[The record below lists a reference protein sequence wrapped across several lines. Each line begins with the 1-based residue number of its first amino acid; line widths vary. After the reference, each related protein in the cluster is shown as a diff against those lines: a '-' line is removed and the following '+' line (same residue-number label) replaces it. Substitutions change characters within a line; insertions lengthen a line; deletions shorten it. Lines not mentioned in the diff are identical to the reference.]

1 MSNTKFIGITDELKG
16 KFKALLAEF
25 NVIPQP
31 VTPAPVVAAP
41 VVTEP
46 VKKFGEAKTKDG
58 TIIKWEGDA
67 PYAVGTVLMVIDPA
81 NPEGF
86 LPAPDGEVVLE
97 DGTVLTI
104 EGGAIKEIKPAAPA
118 APEVPAVPAMP
129 DMSKQFAEVEQKFAD
144 LKKEKEDSEK
154 ALRDEIAKLT
164 GSVKQMFSLLGEAME
179 TPTANPIEDPKNVD
193 FSKMTKKERLIYTIH
208 GNK

>member
-31 VTPAPVVAAP
+31 VTPTPTP
-41 VVTEP
+41 TMTTPEP
-46 VKKFGEAKTKDG
+46 VKKFGEVKTKDG
-58 TIIKWEGDA
+58 AIIKWDGDA

-97 DGTVLTI
+97 DGTTLVI

-118 APEVPAVPAMP
+118 APEVPAAP
-129 DMSKQFAEVEQKFAD
+129 DMSKQFAEVTEAFAAF
-144 LKKEKEDSEK
+144 KKEKEDSEK
-154 ALRDEIAKLT
+154 ALKDEIAKLT
-164 GSVKQMFSLLGEAME
+164 NSVKQMFSLLGEAME
-179 TPTANPIEDPKNVD
+179 TPTANPEEQPKNVD
-193 FSKMTKKERLIYTIH
+193 FSKMTKKEKLFFDMTGKH
-208 GNK
+208 LK